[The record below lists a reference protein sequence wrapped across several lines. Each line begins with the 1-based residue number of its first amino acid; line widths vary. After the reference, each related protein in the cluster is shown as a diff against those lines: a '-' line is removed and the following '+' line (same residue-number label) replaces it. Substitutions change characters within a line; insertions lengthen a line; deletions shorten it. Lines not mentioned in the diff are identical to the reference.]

1 MAQSSVIQAVVTPT
15 RWFATLVAAI
25 LLGVFLLACVLLYVH
40 ADDAPEPL
48 WTHWI
53 KIFEALGP
61 LVGLAVGWVF
71 GKEVHRREADDA
83 KQTAK
88 EFAQGAHDGHA
99 LAEAVRAAAGR
110 VAADEATADAVG
122 TTARSQTERGDYVL
136 DAANRLF
143 PPQTR

>member
-1 MAQSSVIQAVVTPT
+1 MAQSAVIQAVVTPT

-71 GKEVHRREADDA
+71 GKEVHRREADAA

-99 LAEAVRAAAGR
+99 LAEAVSVSTETPGGVTGLTLNVAVTPAGSPI
-110 VAADEATADAVG
+110 ADSVTGV
-122 TTARSQTERGDYVL
+122 
-136 DAANRLF
+136 
-143 PPQTR
+143 